1 MSTVQRPLKGKLK
14 GQARKADK
22 YELYQEAVQDPD
34 CDVELA
40 ARIFRKRY
48 KRDAHIFRE
57 DFCGTAA
64 ISCRW
69 VQEHPENHA
78 WGVDLD
84 PEPLLWG
91 TEHNI
96 SQLTTAE
103 QKRVHLIEGDVMDTK
118 SEAADITCAFN
129 FSFFLFKERKAL
141 LQYFKRARKTLRDE
155 GIFMLDA
162 YGGADS
168 MREMVERR
176 EHDDFD
182 YMWDQNRFD
191 PITHTVVNHIHFEF
205 EDGSRIKRAFTYEWR
220 LWTLPEIKDLLLEA
234 GFSEVEVYWEGTDHD
249 TGEGDGTYHK
259 AVSAADDPA
268 WVAYIVAVV

>member
-1 MSTVQRPLKGKLK
+1 MP
-14 GQARKADK
+14 
-22 YELYQEAVQDPD
+22 
-34 CDVELA
+34 A
-40 ARIFRKRY
+40 A
-48 KRDAHIFRE
+48 
-57 DFCGTAA
+57 
-64 ISCRW
+64 
-69 VQEHPENHA
+69 
-78 WGVDLD
+78 
-84 PEPLLWG
+84 
-91 TEHNI
+91 
-96 SQLTTAE
+96 
-103 QKRVHLIEGDVMDTK
+103 
-118 SEAADITCAFN
+118 ITCAFN
-129 FSFFLFKERKAL
+129 FSYFLFKERKAL
-141 LQYFKRARKTLRDE
+141 LQYFKCARKTLRKE

-182 YMWDQNRFD
+182 YLWDQNRFD

-220 LWTLPEIKDLLLEA
+220 LWTLPEIRDLLLEAAEPARPTPLRRLLLEA

-268 WVAYIVAVV
+268 WVSYIVAVK